1 MAAKVGFFIYIYI
14 CMYKQAHP
22 VLPSVLR
29 KVRLQCGA
37 VGDHGT
43 LVGDPLPEPPASHPA
58 APDILCIPGPGLSWS
73 NRVF

>member
-43 LVGDPLPEPPASHPA
+43 LVGDPLPEPLHPTLLPLTSSAS
-58 APDILCIPGPGLSWS
+58 LGLG
-73 NRVF
+73 